1 MLIFLFDIHLSNCF
15 RTCPVQC
22 TNIFQS
28 ELYLNELIEFGVN
41 CLLLLDAENGMNG
54 SPSFYGSL

>member
-28 ELYLNELIEFGVN
+28 ELYLDELIEFGVN
-41 CLLLLDAENGMNG
+41 CLLFLDAKKRYEWVTV
-54 SPSFYGSL
+54 FYGSL

>member
-1 MLIFLFDIHLSNCF
+1 MLILLFDIHFSNCF
-15 RTCPVQC
+15 RTCPMQC

-28 ELYLNELIEFGVN
+28 ELHLDELIEFDVN
-41 CLLLLDAENGMNG
+41 CLLFLDAEKGMNG